1 MQVKALG
8 DPWKQFNIGQLVM
21 EKAKRYR
28 YKALLKKWVED
39 DVLVKMEKTPFNHGA
54 MRECFRM

>member
-1 MQVKALG
+1 MD
-8 DPWKQFNIGQLVM
+8 DPWKVFDIGQFKA

-28 YKALLKKWVED
+28 YKALQKKWVED
-39 DVLVKMEKTPFNHGA
+39 EVTIKMEKESFNHGA